1 MEEPVM
7 DRKAL
12 GQAKLEARRLRVA
25 RIRRKVA
32 VFSASLALVFS
43 GLVVGLQGI
52 PLLVGG
58 REDSGGTEVVQADG
72 IEQQIGATVTALA
85 SNLILGDGD
94 DDEEEEGGGFLGLGN
109 SRSSSSPAPTTSQ
122 S

>member
-1 MEEPVM
+1 M
-7 DRKAL
+7 AL
-12 GQAKLEARRLRVA
+12 ISKVRGASWGRRFLW
-25 RIRRKVA
+25 
-32 VFSASLALVFS
+32 L
-43 GLVVGLQGI
+43 GLVLVGLQGI

-58 REDSGGTEVVQADG
+58 REDSGGTEVVQAEG

>member
-43 GLVVGLQGI
+43 RLVVGLQGI

-72 IEQQIGATVTALA
+72 IEQQIGATVTAFA
-85 SNLILGDGD
+85 SGLILGDD
-94 DDEEEEGGGFLGLGN
+94 DDEEEEGGGFLGLGT